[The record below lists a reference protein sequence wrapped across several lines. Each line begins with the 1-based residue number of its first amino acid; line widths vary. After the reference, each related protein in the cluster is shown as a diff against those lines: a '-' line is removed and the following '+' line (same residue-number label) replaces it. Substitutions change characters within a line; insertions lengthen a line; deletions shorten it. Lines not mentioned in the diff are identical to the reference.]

1 MYPQLSLI
9 RMCLCIFRYTSKGS
23 TVYAIVTAKPST
35 TVLKLSLPITTSST
49 QVKHLK
55 SFVAVA
61 RIIDISE
68 HSLSPLIQVTLL
80 GHQGPLSWSPIKA
93 SGGLAVL
100 LPELPQSP
108 SQVWTIK
115 LDGVKWA
122 TKKSNNAGWFAF
134 FFSVN
139 HMKLHYYYQRENQCV
154 SIPHADSFRRALMCQ
169 CLSLSILVFIIS
181 WKEM

>member
-1 MYPQLSLI
+1 MISLHCLWHHMYPHLSLI
-9 RMCLCIFRYTSKGS
+9 RMCFYIFRYTSKGS

-35 TVLKLSLPITTSST
+35 TVLELSLPITTSST

-55 SFVAVA
+55 SFVVVA
-61 RIIDISE
+61 KIIDISE
-68 HSLSPLIQVTLL
+68 HSFSPFIQVILL

-115 LDGVKWA
+115 LDGVK
-122 TKKSNNAGWFAF
+122 
-134 FFSVN
+134 
-139 HMKLHYYYQRENQCV
+139 
-154 SIPHADSFRRALMCQ
+154 
-169 CLSLSILVFIIS
+169 
-181 WKEM
+181 